1 MKKLHRLYEETTNF
15 NKKMQYLKNFCKVM
29 SEFIETFNSYDL
41 DNDTVFEKYYLYLQG
56 LFESYNIYFSKIN
69 NEQNNDKQFQKEVL
83 KKIINY
89 FSKISAID
97 SNSYYLKNLLEKL
110 KGINNEMF
118 QELVINVM
126 GIMTV
131 KVRGILKTNLKWPRY
146 KAKIIFSDV
155 LNIIEMSI
163 IFILKKE
170 TTMKKL

>member
-1 MKKLHRLYEETTNF
+1 MKKLHKLYEETTNF

-89 FSKISAID
+89 FSKISDID
-97 SNSYYLKNLLEKL
+97 SYYLKNLLEKL
-110 KGINNEMF
+110 KGINSEMF

-131 KVRGILKTNLKWPRY
+131 KY
-146 KAKIIFSDV
+146 KGDFKNKVKMVKI
-155 LNIIEMSI
+155 
-163 IFILKKE
+163 
-170 TTMKKL
+170 